1 MITSGVMWFGT
12 FLRVPQTKAVS
23 DYTMLNPSLPMDSRV
38 LSKHLFWS
46 GVFFL
51 FSKPT
56 SSGQFL
62 WSPALSSP
70 SVNEHPVSIHGE
82 DPGSGY
88 KLTLCLWLPL
98 FLYSYTSPHLTFS
111 NLWKFYLN
119 SYLLAGWPHFAL
131 VFWHICSCYKL
142 VPFLFSLKKSV

>member
-1 MITSGVMWFGT
+1 MIASGVMWFGT

-23 DYTMLNPSLPMDSRV
+23 NYTMLNPSLPMDSRV
-38 LSKHLFWS
+38 LSKRLFWS
-46 GVFFL
+46 GVFF
-51 FSKPT
+51 P
-56 SSGQFL
+56 FL
-62 WSPALSSP
+62 QAYVIRAVSLISCSVLSLSY
-70 SVNEHPVSIHGE
+70 EHPMSIHGE

-88 KLTLCLWLPL
+88 QLTFCLWLPL